1 MTGHVLIFYH
11 SASGNTQW
19 VAGKLAASLPGCGI
33 ETEVRSIASRPRTDD
48 LDSYDLIGFGCP
60 VMGFRPSFAM
70 TRFIQSLPPQAQ
82 KPAFLFTTCAGVL
95 ANTPW
100 MLDGYLSVRGF
111 VVLADQHFRGEV
123 SWPIARA
130 AGLIIN
136 RGLPNHTMLP
146 SISRFA
152 GTLAELAERHKA
164 GVLSRPAPFARSRIN
179 PFYYLSLLNS
189 PARLR
194 MMMGKKSINTTRCTM
209 CGQCAERCA
218 AGAISLAP
226 YPTFSNSCD
235 GCWGCFNVCPTGAIS
250 TIVGTRGRYTSKCT
264 PHTFTQIRDD
274 Q

>member
-19 VAGKLAASLPGCGI
+19 VAEKLAASLPGCGI
-33 ETEVRSIASRPRTDD
+33 EAEVRSIASRPRTDD
-48 LDSYDLIGFGCP
+48 LASYELIGFGCP

-82 KPAFLFTTCAGVL
+82 KPAFLFTTYAGVL

-100 MLDGYLSVRGF
+100 MLDGYLSDRGF

-136 RGLPNHTMLP
+136 RGLPNDTMLP

-152 GTLAELAERHKA
+152 GTLAELSDRHKA
-164 GVLSRPAPFARSRIN
+164 GVLSRPAPFSRSRLN

-194 MMMGKKSINTTRCTM
+194 MMMGTKRVNRSLCTK
-209 CGQCAERCA
+209 CGWCAENCS
-218 AGAISLAP
+218 AGAIDLTP
-226 YPTFSNSCD
+226 YPTFSKGCD
-235 GCWGCFNVCPTGAIS
+235 GCWGCFNICPTGAIS
-250 TIVGTRGRYTSKCT
+250 TIVGTGGRYTSKCT
-264 PHTFTQIRDD
+264 SHVLTQIRADP
-274 Q
+274 

>member
-111 VVLADQHFRGEV
+111 VVLADQHFRAEV
-123 SWPIARA
+123 SCP
-130 AGLIIN
+130 
-136 RGLPNHTMLP
+136 LPGP
-146 SISRFA
+146 PVS
-152 GTLAELAERHKA
+152 
-164 GVLSRPAPFARSRIN
+164 LSTADCR
-179 PFYYLSLLNS
+179 
-189 PARLR
+189 
-194 MMMGKKSINTTRCTM
+194 TTRCSLPSADSPERWQSLQREIKQGYFPGRLPFPARGSIPFIISPCLTARP
-209 CGQCAERCA
+209 GCA
-218 AGAISLAP
+218 
-226 YPTFSNSCD
+226 
-235 GCWGCFNVCPTGAIS
+235 
-250 TIVGTRGRYTSKCT
+250 
-264 PHTFTQIRDD
+264 
-274 Q
+274 